1 MGILVFDM
9 KANIKLSNISKH
21 FNHIIA
27 LDNVSLEAFKGEVLA
42 LVGENGAGK
51 STLIKILSGVLKPD
65 NGLIEIDGKTYTHLT
80 VSEALELGISTV
92 YQDLALGDSMDVA
105 SNIFLGSEITKH
117 GLLDK
122 KAMHRQTAELLK
134 RLKINIPDTKVNV
147 GNLSGGQRQGVAVAR
162 LVNRGGNILIFDE
175 PTAAMGINESNRTLE
190 LIRHLADEGFTVI
203 MISHNLMQVFQV
215 ADRIVVLRH
224 GCALLEEKVEDIS
237 MKEVV
242 ELLTSADI
250 YNNKN
255 KRNEI

>member
-1 MGILVFDM
+1 
-9 KANIKLSNISKH
+9 
-21 FNHIIA
+21 
-27 LDNVSLEAFKGEVLA
+27 
-42 LVGENGAGK
+42 
-51 STLIKILSGVLKPD
+51 
-65 NGLIEIDGKTYTHLT
+65 
-80 VSEALELGISTV
+80 
-92 YQDLALGDSMDVA
+92 
-105 SNIFLGSEITKH
+105 
-117 GLLDK
+117 
-122 KAMHRQTAELLK
+122 
-134 RLKINIPDTKVNV
+134 
-147 GNLSGGQRQGVAVAR
+147 
-162 LVNRGGNILIFDE
+162 
-175 PTAAMGINESNRTLE
+175 MGINESNRTLE

>member
-1 MGILVFDM
+1 MPPL
-9 KANIKLSNISKH
+9 
-21 FNHIIA
+21 
-27 LDNVSLEAFKGEVLA
+27 LDVCLGMRLPQCCC
-42 LVGENGAGK
+42 L
-51 STLIKILSGVLKPD
+51 
-65 NGLIEIDGKTYTHLT
+65 EIDGKTYTHLT